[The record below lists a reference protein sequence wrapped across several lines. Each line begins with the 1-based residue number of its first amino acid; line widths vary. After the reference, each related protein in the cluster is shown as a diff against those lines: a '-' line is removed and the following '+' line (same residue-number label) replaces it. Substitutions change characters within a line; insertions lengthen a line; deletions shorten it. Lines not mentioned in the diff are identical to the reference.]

1 MKNIIFAPPIVF
13 AIFIAIFAL
22 SIILMSRYS
31 KKGAIKDGRS
41 LDAYA
46 CGQRNFENYI
56 TPSYTSFFRFAF
68 IFTVMHVLVL
78 VAATA
83 PKDVT
88 LLPIIY
94 IVAGGLTL
102 FIVFRR

>member
-1 MKNIIFAPPIVF
+1 MNNLIFAPPIVF
-13 AIFIAIFAL
+13 VLFLAIFGTSLMLIA
-22 SIILMSRYS
+22 RYS
-31 KKGAIKDGRS
+31 RKGTHKDARS

-46 CGQRNFENYI
+46 CGQRNFESYI

-88 LLPIIY
+88 LLPIVY
-94 IVAGGLTL
+94 IIAGGLTL